1 MNLPDRTLK
10 KTFLLSFIII
20 ISLYFQSC
28 KNQTP
33 TQTKEKKINIVVT
46 TFPIYDFSKNIGL
59 EKVSVT
65 KLLPPGIEAHSF
77 EPKPDDIIKI
87 NNADIFFYTDKN
99 MEVWAENIIKGIEN
113 KKLTIK
119 EVSEGIS
126 FEKMNHNHK
135 DHSHKSNLDPHIW
148 LDFDRA
154 KKMVDN
160 IAHTLSFVDTANS
173 SFYQNN
179 AENYKLK
186 LEGIDKKY
194 RNTLNN
200 CKSKDFIHIGHFAFG
215 YLAKKYGLNYITAYK
230 GLSPDEEPSPNA
242 LAKIIEYIKRKK
254 IKYIFYE
261 DFISPRMAEV
271 ISHETNSKLLKINAG
286 HNVSKDDFNNGV
298 TFIDIMERNL
308 ISFREGLECQ

>member
-1 MNLPDRTLK
+1 MNLPDKTLK

-113 KKLTIK
+113 KKLPIK

-160 IAHTLSFVDTANS
+160 IAHTLSFIDTANS

-186 LEGIDKKY
+186 LEEIDKKY

-271 ISHETNSKLLKINAG
+271 ISHETNAKLLKINAG

-298 TFIDIMERNL
+298 SFIDIMERNL
-308 ISFREGLECQ
+308 ISLREGLECQ